1 MLNYANGG
9 VKLKSSKLYIGD
21 GVIFDSLHPEE
32 IVVGEH
38 VHITM
43 GTIILTHCL
52 DTHIPFGVRW
62 NKGHVE
68 IGDYTFI
75 GARTIICNN
84 VKIGTNCIIGAG
96 SIVTKDIPDNE
107 I

>member
-1 MLNYANGG
+1 M
-9 VKLKSSKLYIGD
+9 
-21 GVIFDSLHPEE
+21 IFDSLYPDE
-32 IVVGEH
+32 IVVGNH

-52 DTHIPFGVRW
+52 DTRHPFGVKW

-68 IGDYTFI
+68 IGDHTFI

-84 VKIGTNCIIGAG
+84 VKIGRNCIVGAG
-96 SIVTKDIPDNE
+96 SIVTRNIPDNE
-107 I
+107 IWAGNPARLVKKREVSAVSK